1 MSSARGALPY
11 VSALLA
17 SVLIGALIRWQLLL
31 HLLHRQIAAPS
42 WFVACRYG
50 LMVAYGFSLLLFL
63 ALLLWA
69 YLPRLRRNAACSR
82 RLLALLGALATA
94 ELMVNLASLNL
105 GIVRLGI
112 ASYALLLEGLLL
124 YVSVNLSFLFWYWY
138 FDHPL
143 RLISADA
150 HSAAQPR
157 LPLGILFPEEAIE
170 DVRFHSAN
178 WIPGPIDYLYFTT
191 LSSNCFAAPEG
202 HLLIG
207 SKLKTLQLIHSF
219 SMILVFIVILARAI
233 NTLG

>member
-1 MSSARGALPY
+1 MSSARAALPY
-11 VSALLA
+11 LSALLA
-17 SVLIGALIRWQLLL
+17 SVLIGALIRWQLLQHFL
-31 HLLHRQIAAPS
+31 NREIALPS
-42 WFVACRYG
+42 WLVACLYG
-50 LMVAYGFSLLLFL
+50 LMLAYALSLVLFL

-82 RLLALLGALATA
+82 RLLALLGALGSA
-94 ELMVNLASLNL
+94 EVIANLASLNF

-112 ASYALLLEGLLL
+112 ASYALLLDGLLL
-124 YVSVNLSFLFWYWY
+124 YISVNLSFFFWYWY

-150 HSAAQPR
+150 HSAKKPR

-170 DVRFHSAN
+170 DVRFHSAD
-178 WIPGPIDYLYFTT
+178 WIPRPIDYLYFTT
-191 LSSNCFAAPEG
+191 VSSNCFAAPEG

-207 SKLKTLQLIHSF
+207 SKLKTLQLIHSS

>member
-1 MSSARGALPY
+1 MSSARAALPY

-17 SVLIGALIRWQLLL
+17 SVLIGALIRWQLLQ
-31 HLLHRQIAAPS
+31 HFLHREIALPS
-42 WFVACRYG
+42 LLVACIYG
-50 LMVAYGFSLLLFL
+50 LMLAYALSLVLFL

-69 YLPRLRRNAACSR
+69 FLPSLRRNSACSR
-82 RLLALLGALATA
+82 RLLALLGALGSA
-94 ELMVNLASLNL
+94 ELIANLASLNF

-112 ASYALLLEGLLL
+112 ASYALLLDGLLL
-124 YVSVNLSFLFWYWY
+124 YISVNLSFFFWYWY

-150 HSAAQPR
+150 HSAEKPR

-170 DVRFHSAN
+170 DVRFHSGD

-233 NTLG
+233 NTLS